1 MRTKYILLV
10 VLQALLLVGMIGM
23 KQAWIARGEKIKLKT
38 VPVDPRDIFRG
49 DYARLNYD
57 ISSLDLDS
65 LGCKDTFRR
74 NDNVYVTLSKGDK
87 DYYEAVSV
95 SSKRPAEGLFIA
107 GKSKYGQMTHSK
119 WEVKLKDE
127 SGEMHVFHPQWFYGI
142 KKGETAIFCLDKQG
156 NVLNSMKEN
165 PEYPQ
170 KCHGEGVVQVKG
182 TVEEVIETKYQA
194 VNVEYGIENY
204 FVEEG
209 AGRVIESAPRSKEVL
224 VEVSLNRKGKGLITG
239 LYIDGKRY

>member
-10 VLQALLLVGMIGM
+10 VLQALFLVGMIGM

-65 LGCKDTFRR
+65 LGCKETFQR
-74 NDNVYVTLSKGDK
+74 NDKVYVAISKGDK

-95 SSKRPAEGLFIA
+95 SSKRPAEGLYVA
-107 GKSKYGQMTHSK
+107 GKTKYGQRTNSK
-119 WEVKLKDE
+119 WEVSVKTEDGTMKT
-127 SGEMHVFHPQWFYGI
+127 FHPQWFYGM
-142 KKGETAIFCLDKQG
+142 KKDDTVVFCIDRQG
-156 NVLNSMKEN
+156 NVQNSMKEN
-165 PEYPQ
+165 AEHSQ
-170 KCHGEGVVQVKG
+170 KCYGEEVVTVKG
-182 TVEEVIETKYQA
+182 VIEEVVETKYQTMD
-194 VNVEYGIENY
+194 VQYGIESY

-209 AGRVIESAPRSKEVL
+209 KGRIIESAPRSSEVL
-224 VEVSLNRKGKGLITG
+224 VEISLNKKGKGLITG

>member
-1 MRTKYILLV
+1 MRTKYIVLV

-65 LGCKDTFRR
+65 LGCKDTFKR
-74 NDNVYVTLSKGDK
+74 NDKVFVTLKKSEK
-87 DYYEAVSV
+87 DYYEAASV
-95 SSKRPAEGLFIA
+95 SSKKPAGGFFLQ
-107 GKSKYGQMTHSK
+107 GRTKYGARTNSR

-127 SGEMHVFHPQWFYGI
+127 LGEIRSFHPQWFYNI
-142 KKGETAIFCLDKQG
+142 KKGDMATFCLDKQG
-156 NVLNSMKEN
+156 NVINFFKEN
-165 PEYPQ
+165 PEHQQ
-170 KCHGEGVVQVKG
+170 KCYGEGAVTVKG
-182 TVEEVIETKYQA
+182 TVEDVIETKYQLLD
-194 VNVEYGIENY
+194 VEYGIESY

-209 AGRVIESAPRSKEVL
+209 AGRVIERAPRSSEVL
-224 VEVSLNRKGKGLITG
+224 VEISLNRKGKGLITG
-239 LYIDGKRY
+239 LFIDGKRY